1 MGKMDRKK
9 NLITTIRNLLS
20 VDDVNL
26 DFLNKLAEDELKTL
40 IAVIR
45 DRIESQKQ

>member
-1 MGKMDRKK
+1 MDSK
-9 NLITTIRNLLS
+9 LTFITTIRNLLS

-45 DRIESQKQ
+45 DRIENQKQ